1 METAESKPVTA
12 QDSASE
18 SASATSDDHVTSTTQ
33 SPGAKLNT
41 NQDTVDFSVLE
52 TDIASLRNKAFPE
65 IIAMVAHLC
74 TIETANDNVSRISE
88 EKKRKAI
95 EEHEKNVLRADQI
108 KRRRQELIFLCT
120 EKQAS
125 ENNDISIIDHSSEPA
140 PSSESLRIN
149 RSRLAPLSD
158 AVKNIQGQL

>member
-1 METAESKPVTA
+1 MIIDIEDSDEDGDPGPDITTPDRSAITTPARAAASPPPHSPLSASCSPTSPVRRNSPMETAESKPVTA

-65 IIAMVAHLC
+65 IIGMVPLKPRMTTC
-74 TIETANDNVSRISE
+74 RGYR
-88 EKKRKAI
+88 KKR
-95 EEHEKNVLRADQI
+95 RG
-108 KRRRQELIFLCT
+108 R
-120 EKQAS
+120 
-125 ENNDISIIDHSSEPA
+125 P
-140 PSSESLRIN
+140 
-149 RSRLAPLSD
+149 
-158 AVKNIQGQL
+158 